1 MSRPVIIIGS
11 GGHAA
16 VVADALMACG
26 IEIVGFTDVDPR
38 RHGSRHVGL
47 PVLGGDEHVLS
58 GYRQDDIVLANGIG
72 GIGAIGA
79 TKLRREVQMGLQQ
92 TGWRFLTVQH
102 PSAIVS
108 PKAHVGP
115 SVQMLAGSIVQI
127 GASIGEGSIVNTGAV
142 IEHDCEVG
150 SFVHTAPRALLC
162 GDVKVG
168 SGSHIGAG
176 SVVKQGLRLGPHT
189 LVGAGAVVVKDFGG
203 NGVLVGTPARLVEPA
218 A

>member
-1 MSRPVIIIGS
+1 MKRPVIIIGA

-26 IEIVGFTDVDPR
+26 IEILGFTDIDPAR
-38 RHGSRHVGL
+38 RGGHHLGL
-47 PVLGGDEHVLS
+47 PVLGDDKHVLA

-72 GIGAIGA
+72 GIAS
-79 TKLRREVQMGLQQ
+79 TDLRQNVQSGLQQ
-92 TGWRFLTVQH
+92 AGWRFMTVQH

-108 PKAHVGP
+108 PKALIGP
-115 SVQMLAGSIVQI
+115 GVQMLAGSIVQV
-127 GASIGEGSIVNTGAV
+127 GARIGEGSIVNTGAV

-168 SGSHIGAG
+168 SGSHVGAG
-176 SVVKQGLRLGPHT
+176 AVVKQGLRLGPCT
-189 LVGAGAVVVKDFGG
+189 LVGAGAVVVKDFDGH
-203 NGVLVGTPARLVEPA
+203 GVLAGTPARPVEPSA
-218 A
+218 

>member
-1 MSRPVIIIGS
+1 MNRPVIIIGA

-16 VVADALMACG
+16 VVADALMASG
-26 IEIVGFTDVDPR
+26 IEVVGFTDADPR
-38 RHGSRHVGL
+38 RHGGRHVGL
-47 PVLGGDEHVLS
+47 PVLGADEHVLS
-58 GYRQDDIVLANGIG
+58 GYRQDDIMLANGIG
-72 GIGAIGA
+72 A
-79 TKLRREVQMGLQQ
+79 TEFRQKVQTGYQQ
-92 TGWRFLTVQH
+92 TGWRFMTVQH

-108 PKAHVGP
+108 RRAQIG
-115 SVQMLAGSIVQI
+115 SGVQMLAGSIVQI

-150 SFVHTAPRALLC
+150 SFVHAAPRALLC
-162 GDVKVG
+162 GEVKVG

-176 SVVKQGLRLGPHT
+176 AVVKQGLRLGPHT

-203 NGVLVGTPARLVEPA
+203 HGVLVGTPARLVESA

>member
-1 MSRPVIIIGS
+1 MNRPVIIIGA

-26 IEIVGFTDVDPR
+26 IELLGLTDVDPR
-38 RHGSRHVGL
+38 RHGSLVLGS
-47 PVLGGDEHVLS
+47 PVLGEDELVLS
-58 GYRQDDIVLANGIG
+58 GYRQDEILLANGIG
-72 GIGAIGA
+72 GIGA
-79 TKLRREVQMGLQQ
+79 TELRRKVQMRLQQ
-92 TGWRFLTVQH
+92 AGWRFMTVRH
-102 PSAIVS
+102 PSAIVAPS
-108 PKAHVGP
+108 AQIGP
-115 SVQMLAGSIVQI
+115 GVQMLAGSIVQ
-127 GASIGEGSIVNTGAV
+127 ANARIGEGSIVNTGAV

-168 SGSHIGAG
+168 SGSHVGAG
-176 SVVKQGLRLGPHT
+176 SVVKQGLRLGPGT

-203 NGVLVGTPARLVEPA
+203 HGVLVGIPARPVEPA